1 MPTEETKDQKICLIV
16 DKNGY
21 YHKITQITNL
31 NPEYIIE
38 RNGEHAVPLKEG
50 VIMNN
55 FSYYVITDIQTE
67 ILGSKKVFKFNDRAK
82 FISIEVDK
90 NGDHK
95 FLWVYED
102 KFDDNPLA
110 VFPMEHVL
118 AVYANC
124 DDTKPE
130 ECE

>member
-1 MPTEETKDQKICLIV
+1 MPTEETKDKKICLIV

-31 NPEYIIE
+31 NPEYLV
-38 RNGEHAVPLKEG
+38 GDFKEG

-90 NGDHK
+90 NGNHK
-95 FLWVYED
+95 FLLVYED

>member
-1 MPTEETKDQKICLIV
+1 M
-16 DKNGY
+16 NG
-21 YHKITQITNL
+21 
-31 NPEYIIE
+31 
-38 RNGEHAVPLKEG
+38 
-50 VIMNN
+50 

-67 ILGSKKVFKFNDRAK
+67 LLGSKKVFKFNDRAR
-82 FISIEVDK
+82 FISIECDK

-95 FLWVYED
+95 CLWVYEH

-118 AVYANC
+118 AVYANYNEK
-124 DDTKPE
+124 TKPE